1 MKMEEKLMKRKIES
15 FDEFLI
21 DQHVQLF
28 TLEESKI
35 HLFKS
40 NKNTIHEDIIVK
52 ALIRNSVY
60 LLYRSKYLSLDN
72 LEAIGLFDA
81 KNKRLYP
88 YYDIYNLTM
97 SLSKY
102 YRKSYSS
109 VVDEL
114 EQDAMNLF
122 NDYIKNK
129 KEYLKKIAKPLFDK
143 NLESKKFKDSLIK
156 MAAIEY
162 VFNGDCPMILKF
174 NNLDDEKEDYSRHL
188 KTCEINRLA
197 LLYLLDEVGKTDI
210 SNNLLKLYLEK
221 TNYSNETYEETIGFR
236 LLEIEYK
243 NKILRDMYK
252 KDDNEEFNIYRKTRN
267 VVQAI
272 KDIQAKF
279 LTITLSCDNEEVT
292 FKYPKGEILIPDT
305 SYTKNE
311 NPLRRLSRYDISN
324 KDRELVDKVLKKKSE
339 NYDIYINLITE
350 IKWGKRILYREK

>member
-1 MKMEEKLMKRKIES
+1 MEEKLMKRKIES

-21 DQHVQLF
+21 DQHVQMF

-40 NKNTIHEDIIVK
+40 NKNAIHEDIIVK
-52 ALIRNSVY
+52 ALIRNNVY

-174 NNLDDEKEDYSRHL
+174 N
-188 KTCEINRLA
+188 
-197 LLYLLDEVGKTDI
+197 
-210 SNNLLKLYLEK
+210 
-221 TNYSNETYEETIGFR
+221 
-236 LLEIEYK
+236 
-243 NKILRDMYK
+243 
-252 KDDNEEFNIYRKTRN
+252 
-267 VVQAI
+267 
-272 KDIQAKF
+272 
-279 LTITLSCDNEEVT
+279 
-292 FKYPKGEILIPDT
+292 KGG
-305 SYTKNE
+305 E
-311 NPLRRLSRYDISN
+311 N
-324 KDRELVDKVLKKKSE
+324 SE
-339 NYDIYINLITE
+339 
-350 IKWGKRILYREK
+350 